1 MTALYDQIQQA
12 AAFVREKWSG
22 RPAVGIILGTGLG
35 GLTEDIAA
43 EATFPYEAI
52 PHFPKATAPS
62 HKGQLVCGK
71 LAGRAV
77 VAMEGR
83 FHFYEGYSLQQI
95 TFPVRVM
102 KALGCGV
109 LIVSNACGGMN
120 PQWAKGDLML
130 IDDHINLMGD
140 NPLIGKNDDRLG
152 PRFPDMCHPYDQ
164 ELNALALRV
173 ALDEKIVCHKGVFV
187 AVSGP
192 NLETRAEY

>member
-1 MTALYDQIQQA
+1 MNAPRGAPCRSHQSAYRSRGPSASGSAITASSSARSSADSGGGPGGSNGGGQ
-12 AAFVREKWSG
+12 STSCG

-35 GLTEDIAA
+35 GLAGDIAA

-71 LAGRAV
+71 LAGKTV

-83 FHFYEGYSLQQI
+83 FHFYEGYTLQQI

-109 LIVSNACGGMN
+109 LIASNACGGMN
-120 PQWAKGDLML
+120 PQYEKGDLML
-130 IDDHINLMGD
+130 I
-140 NPLIGKNDDRLG
+140 
-152 PRFPDMCHPYDQ
+152 
-164 ELNALALRV
+164 E
-173 ALDEKIVCHKGVFV
+173 
-187 AVSGP
+187 
-192 NLETRAEY
+192 